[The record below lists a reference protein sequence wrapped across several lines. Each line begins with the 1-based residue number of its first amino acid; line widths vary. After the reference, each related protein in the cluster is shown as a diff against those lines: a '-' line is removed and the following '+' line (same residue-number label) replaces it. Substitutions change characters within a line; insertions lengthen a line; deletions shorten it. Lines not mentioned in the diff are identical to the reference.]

1 MSDRSIRQT
10 GRVADDPRYVEP
22 EVGFAPAERQHRTS
36 WLSLPREVSA
46 SLLAILT
53 VPMSLP
59 PTSLPPWAVFVS
71 WAGTFAAGG
80 PKPETLRKLAPVQP
94 LGSVTAM
101 IIVLLFGVAGD
112 IFAPGAPMVIAEMA
126 IIFVLNGAM
135 IALARVVPLFSFI
148 PGMFFGFASYFATY
162 FGGWGLVEQNPYHA
176 LWATILMNAIGLLF
190 AYVNVKT
197 TREADQHH

>member
-1 MSDRSIRQT
+1 MSKHSVRA
-10 GRVADDPRYVEP
+10 GGGVAGDPNYVAP
-22 EVGFAPAERQHRTS
+22 DVGFPPAARRTS

-59 PTSLPPWAVFVS
+59 PTRLPPWAVFVS

-94 LGSVTAM
+94 LGSVTAF
-101 IIVLLFGVAGD
+101 ITVLLFGVAGD
-112 IFAPGAPMVIAEMA
+112 YFSPGAPMVIAEIV
-126 IIFVLNGAM
+126 IIFVMNGAM
-135 IALARVVPLFSFI
+135 IFTARVIPLFSFI

-162 FGGWGLVEQNPYHA
+162 FGGWGLVKGDPFHA
-176 LWATILMNAIGLLF
+176 LWAVILMNAIGLMF

>member
-10 GRVADDPRYVEP
+10 SRVAGDPRYVEP
-22 EVGFAPAERQHRTS
+22 EVGFPPAERQRRTS
-36 WLSLPREVSA
+36 WLSLPREISA
-46 SLLAILT
+46 SMLAILT

-59 PTSLPPWAVFVS
+59 PAHLPPWAVFVS

-112 IFAPGAPMVIAEMA
+112 IVEPGAPMIIAEMA

-135 IALARVVPLFSFI
+135 ISLARFVPLFSFI

-176 LWATILMNAIGLLF
+176 LWATILMNAIGLMF

>member
-1 MSDRSIRQT
+1 
-10 GRVADDPRYVEP
+10 
-22 EVGFAPAERQHRTS
+22 VGFPPAARRTN
-36 WLSLPREVSA
+36 WLSLPREISA
-46 SLLAILT
+46 SLLAMLT
-53 VPMSLP
+53 VPMSLA
-59 PTSLPPWAVFVS
+59 PTHLPPWAVFVS

-101 IIVLLFGVAGD
+101 VIVLLFGVADD
-112 IFAPGAPMVIAEMA
+112 IVSPGTPTVIAEMV
-126 IIFVLNGAM
+126 IIFTLNSAM
-135 IALARVVPLFSFI
+135 IFVGRVIPLFAFI

-162 FGGWGLVEQNPYHA
+162 FGGWGLEEQNAFHA
-176 LWATILMNAIGLLF
+176 LWATIVMNAFGLLF

>member
-1 MSDRSIRQT
+1 VSDRSVRHT
-10 GRVADDPRYVEP
+10 SRVAGDPRYVEP
-22 EVGFAPAERQHRTS
+22 EVGFPSAKRRTT
-36 WLSLPREVSA
+36 WLSLPREISA

-53 VPMSLP
+53 VPLSLP
-59 PTSLPPWAVFVS
+59 PTHLPPWAVFVS

-101 IIVLLFGVAGD
+101 IIVLLFGVA
-112 IFAPGAPMVIAEMA
+112 AELVPAGAPMVIAEMA
-126 IIFVLNGAM
+126 IIFVLNSAM
-135 IALARVVPLFSFI
+135 IFVARVVPLFSFI

-176 LWATILMNAIGLLF
+176 LWATILMNAIGLCF
-190 AYVNVKT
+190 AYLNVKT